1 MAKEECLGDIIK
13 MTAET
18 IRNIYDSNPN
28 LTLGQLS
35 AITGLSIAKL
45 KRILMG

>member
-1 MAKEECLGDIIK
+1 
-13 MTAET
+13 MTESRKQM
-18 IRNIYDSNPN
+18 IRDLFDRSPD

-35 AITGLSIAKL
+35 RMTGLTVAQL